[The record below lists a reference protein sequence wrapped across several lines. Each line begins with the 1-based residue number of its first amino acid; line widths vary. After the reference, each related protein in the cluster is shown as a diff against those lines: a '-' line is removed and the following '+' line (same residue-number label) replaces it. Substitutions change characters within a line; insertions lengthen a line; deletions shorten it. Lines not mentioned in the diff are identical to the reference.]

1 VPAATA
7 LAELT
12 RPVVLRDGAAAVP
25 SAWPPV
31 ARSRLLAAM
40 AQRASITGFLD
51 VTVDDVIV
59 AARASRRTFYEHFA
73 NREECMYATYDAIRD
88 DALAVVTEAGPAL
101 EPALAALL
109 RYFAAWPAHAR
120 VLCIDILAAGP
131 AGLKRHE
138 TTMALLAA
146 EVVRYHDPSALRA
159 PGALRD
165 DDVAHA
171 VLGAVHRIVQ
181 RRLIDGRHASLPR
194 LAPAICTL
202 LAAERRSTAA
212 AS

>member
-1 VPAATA
+1 VPTA
-7 LAELT
+7 LSELT

-25 SAWPPV
+25 SSWPAC

-40 AQRASITGFLD
+40 AQSAAVSGFLD

-73 NREECMYATYDAIRD
+73 NREECLLATYDAIRD
-88 DALAVVTEAGPAL
+88 DIMLVVAEAGPAL

-120 VLCIDILAAGP
+120 VLCVDILAAGP
-131 AGLKRHE
+131 IGLARHE
-138 TTMALLAA
+138 ATMGRLAA
-146 EVVRYHDPSALRA
+146 EVVRYRDPLERPA
-159 PGALRD
+159 PGLLRS
-165 DDVAHA
+165 DDVAQA
-171 VLGAVHRIVQ
+171 VLGAVHRIIQ

-202 LAAERRSTAA
+202 LAAERLPTTASPA
-212 AS
+212 

>member
-1 VPAATA
+1 VATATA
-7 LAELT
+7 LSELT
-12 RPVVLRDGAAAVP
+12 QAVVLREGATAVP

-40 AQRASITGFLD
+40 AERASVNGFLD
-51 VTVDDVIV
+51 VTVDDVII

-73 NREECMYATYDAIRD
+73 NREECLLATYDAVRD
-88 DALAVVTEAGPAL
+88 DTMRIVIEAGPAL
-101 EPALAALL
+101 EPALSALL
-109 RYFAAWPAHAR
+109 RYFSAWPTHAR

-131 AGLKRHE
+131 AGLARHE
-138 TTMALLAA
+138 KTMTMLAA
-146 EVVRYHDPSALRA
+146 QVVRYQDPDVPTPAALRS
-159 PGALRD
+159 

-181 RRLIDGRHASLPR
+181 RRLIDGRHGSLPR

-202 LAAERRSTAA
+202 LAAERHGLAA
-212 AS
+212 TP